1 MAGSTVATD
10 TRIKPPS
17 ARRWIIPLLA
27 PLIGLI
33 IAALMVTPMLG
44 AKAENLPVAI
54 VNADSGVT
62 LPTGE
67 TINAG
72 AQAVENLTSADQQ
85 ALDFTL
91 MTSGQSTEE
100 LLEDEGYY
108 AVLEIPA
115 DFSQAAAA
123 AQAGT
128 GEAAALTATVD
139 QSKTMMGVQTATN
152 ALTAMGQNSP
162 VAINVTTIN
171 KIPTEWGFAGSFAPM
186 MLFIGTF
193 ISSLVS
199 SVLLAGS
206 HPVSQTR
213 GTTAWVNAGLQVVY
227 GAVAALLV
235 GFGTTWVV
243 QSITDFSL
251 PFTELALFLS
261 ALSAGYIALTTG
273 FVNLLGTKGVAFSAL
288 TMLLGTATLSVPR
301 QFLPSFWSEW
311 IYPWIP
317 ARFAGQGTRD
327 ILYAGEPWLNPNVG
341 AFFWM
346 VAIGLVLIAVAALKN
361 RTPKEVAA

>member
-10 TRIKPPS
+10 SHTQTSSPK
-17 ARRWIIPLLA
+17 RWILPLLA
-27 PLIGLI
+27 PIIGLLV
-33 IAALMVTPMLG
+33 AALIVTPMLG

-54 VNADSGVT
+54 VNADSGIT

-85 ALDFTL
+85 VLDFTL
-91 MTSGQSTEE
+91 VTSGQSAEE

-123 AQAGT
+123 AQAGG
-128 GEAAALTATVD
+128 GEASALTATVD

-152 ALTAMGQNSP
+152 ALTAMSQNSP

-186 MLFIGTF
+186 MLFMGTF
-193 ISSLVS
+193 ISSMVS

-206 HPVSQTR
+206 HSVSRAR
-213 GTTAWVNAGLQVVY
+213 GATAWVNAGLQVVY
-227 GAVAALLV
+227 GSAAALLV
-235 GFGTTWVV
+235 GFGMAWLV
-243 QSITDFSL
+243 QSITGFEL
-251 PFTELALFLS
+251 PFSELAIFLS
-261 ALSAGYIALTTG
+261 ALSAGYIALTTS
-273 FVNLLGTKGVAFSAL
+273 FLDLLGAKGVALSAL
-288 TMLLGTATLSVPR
+288 TMLLGTATLSIPR
-301 QFLPSFWSEW
+301 QFLPTFWNEW
-311 IYPWIP
+311 IYPWTP
-317 ARFAGQGTRD
+317 ARFAGQGVRD
-327 ILYAGEPWLNPNVG
+327 ILYAGEAWLNSNTG

-346 VAIGLVLIAVAALKN
+346 VAIGLTLIAVAAFKN
-361 RTPKEVAA
+361 RTPKELVA